1 LPPNEAPHE
10 IVADGMHKYSPETGR
25 AGSRRL
31 FDLTLHLYLLRRN
44 AVFAGDYPS
53 EAMISR

>member
-1 LPPNEAPHE
+1 
-10 IVADGMHKYSPETGR
+10 MHKYSPE
-25 AGSRRL
+25 ASRPGQPARL
-31 FDLTLHLYLLRRN
+31 RSHLHLYLLRRN